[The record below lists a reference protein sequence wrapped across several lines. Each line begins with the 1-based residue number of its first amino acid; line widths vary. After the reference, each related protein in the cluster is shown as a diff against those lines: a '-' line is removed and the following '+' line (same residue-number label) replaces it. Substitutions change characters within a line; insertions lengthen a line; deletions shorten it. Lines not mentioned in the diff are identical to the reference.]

1 MFIIFVQIFCYKAF
15 SSQLQNY
22 RRNVQDIYHTITQTL
37 YMDAQKKKKSIR
49 ITQKQAPNS

>member
-22 RRNVQDIYHTITQTL
+22 RRNVQDIYIPSHRHYTWTHR
-37 YMDAQKKKKSIR
+37 KKKKHSHYSK
-49 ITQKQAPNS
+49 TGS

>member
-37 YMDAQKKKKSIR
+37 YMDAQKKKSIR